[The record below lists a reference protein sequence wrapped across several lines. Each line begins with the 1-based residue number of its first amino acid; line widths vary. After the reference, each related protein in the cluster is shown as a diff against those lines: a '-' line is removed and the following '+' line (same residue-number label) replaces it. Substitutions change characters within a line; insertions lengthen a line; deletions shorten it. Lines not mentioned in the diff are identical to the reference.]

1 MTNTKETTK
10 KPRRADILLIG
21 GLIIA
26 LGIAALVLNLTKS
39 SGDTVIVRVSGEQV
53 YSFCLDEDVDMVI
66 EGKDGGTNRLI
77 ISDGKAWLQNATCPD
92 KLCEGM
98 GKIDSSGESVI
109 CLPNEVVVEIHGADE
124 DDVDTVAK

>member
-53 YSFCLDEDVDMVI
+53 YSFGLD
-66 EGKDGGTNRLI
+66 
-77 ISDGKAWLQNATCPD
+77 
-92 KLCEGM
+92 
-98 GKIDSSGESVI
+98 
-109 CLPNEVVVEIHGADE
+109 
-124 DDVDTVAK
+124 